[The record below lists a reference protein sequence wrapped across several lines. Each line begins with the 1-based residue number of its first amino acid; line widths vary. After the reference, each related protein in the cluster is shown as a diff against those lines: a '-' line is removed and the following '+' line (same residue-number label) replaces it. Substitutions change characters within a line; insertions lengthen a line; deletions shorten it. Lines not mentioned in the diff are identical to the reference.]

1 MYFQL
6 HGIGQQSLENKSPLK
21 KLFYPF
27 YRALIERP
35 KIYTLSLRNYSYMG
49 SLWSQR
55 NKDNVCDIYFIQM
68 HIYIY
73 IYIYIIHLFHALNI
87 SAIPRNKAAN
97 LKKENKKQGK
107 TSLKFGKEL
116 SMRTFP
122 SCLLLFLLSNYFQGY
137 CNLEYFVSISSPIHL
152 WYIIV
157 S

>member
-6 HGIGQQSLENKSPLK
+6 HGIRQQSLENKSPLK

-49 SLWSQR
+49 SSWSQR

-73 IYIYIIHLFHALNI
+73 IYIYIYIIHLFHALNI
-87 SAIPRNKAAN
+87 SAIPRNKVAN
-97 LKKENKKQGK
+97 LKKRKQETRQNISEIWERIVDENI
-107 TSLKFGKEL
+107 SL
-116 SMRTFP
+116 SPTIVP
-122 SCLLLFLLSNYFQGY
+122 
-137 CNLEYFVSISSPIHL
+137 FV
-152 WYIIV
+152 
-157 S
+157 

>member
-6 HGIGQQSLENKSPLK
+6 HGIRQQSLENKSPLK

-49 SLWSQR
+49 SSWSQR

-73 IYIYIIHLFHALNI
+73 IYIYIYIIHLFHALNI
-87 SAIPRNKAAN
+87 SAIPRNKVAN
-97 LKKENKKQGK
+97 LKKRKQETRQNISEIWERIVDENI
-107 TSLKFGKEL
+107 SLLPTIFSFVQLFSG
-116 SMRTFP
+116 
-122 SCLLLFLLSNYFQGY
+122 LL
-137 CNLEYFVSISSPIHL
+137 
-152 WYIIV
+152 
-157 S
+157 